1 MAGAG
6 PAGAQGSG
14 ARTRRRS
21 RSRAAPWAVAA
32 LALVCAGCGSG
43 GSASPPAAGAAD
55 VTVTLRDVAFNPAR
69 LSVRAGQTVLW
80 RWADGGVPHN
90 VDFGAVTSGDPTTSG
105 TYRRTF
111 PAPGAFPYRCDVHD
125 GMKGTVVVG

>member
-6 PAGAQGSG
+6 SAGAQRSW
-14 ARTRRRS
+14 ARARRWS
-21 RSRAAPWAVAA
+21 RSRGAPGALAA

-43 GSASPPAAGAAD
+43 GGASPPAASAAD
-55 VTVTLRDVAFNPAR
+55 VTVTLRNVAFNPAR
-69 LSVRAGQTVLW
+69 VSVRAGQTVLW

-111 PAPGAFPYRCDVHD
+111 AAPGSFPYRCDVHD